1 MARDMTE
8 EEMLA
13 WAHTRKKDNETVV
26 IARCPCCSNNLAIYV
41 EQTAR
46 QELVPPTTHS
56 THQPL
61 PSTDDKFRN

>member
-46 QELVPPTTHS
+46 QELVPC
-56 THQPL
+56 
-61 PSTDDKFRN
+61 

>member
-26 IARCPCCSNNLAIYV
+26 IARCPCCSNSLAIYV

-46 QELVPPTTHS
+46 QEIVPPTTHS
-56 THQPL
+56 MHPPP